1 MTPRRQPSEDV
12 ATQTAATAPTPRW
25 WKVTG
30 WFGIGWYVL
39 FAIGAIVVQG
49 EPPAYDQPLADIRGF
64 FTAAGGLYLLGDY
77 LADLAFILFFV
88 PFIAGL
94 QSVLGAAEGEP
105 RIASRLVFAGG
116 LTTVAIGGGATDYL
130 DAVALGDAATS
141 LDDGTLQGL
150 LNANAVSIAAIGPAM
165 ALTAFAA
172 AVVIWST
179 SVLWRW
185 LAPLA
190 VVSGLLHLVGALY
203 VVPNDG
209 SLLFLVRFA
218 GLLTFAVF
226 VLLTSVNLIKGSRKH
241 VHQPPSP

>member
-1 MTPRRQPSEDV
+1 MTPPRQPSEDV
-12 ATQTAATAPTPRW
+12 PTQTAEAAPTPRW

-30 WFGIGWYVL
+30 WFGITWYVL

-49 EPPAYDQPLADIRGF
+49 EPPAYDQPLADIRSF
-64 FTAAGGLYLLGDY
+64 FTTAGNLYLLGDY

-116 LTTVAIGGGATDYL
+116 LTTVAVGGGATDFL
-130 DAVALGDAATS
+130 DALALGDAATT
-141 LDDGTLQGL
+141 LDDSTLQGL

-172 AVVIWST
+172 AVVIWTT

-190 VVSGLLHLVGALY
+190 TLSGLLHLVGALY

-209 SLLFLVRFA
+209 DPLFLARFA
-218 GLLTFAVF
+218 GLLTFALF
-226 VLLTSVNLIKGSRKH
+226 VLLTSINLIKGPRKH
-241 VHQPPSP
+241 VHQPPSR